1 MTKWR
6 KVAVQASAGLMPGV
20 APVIISASRA
30 TDIPAFY
37 GEWLVNRLKAGYV
50 KWLNPFNRVPQYVSF
65 EDTRVIVFWTKNP
78 APIIPLLQE
87 ITKRGIHYYFT
98 VTLND
103 YEAEGLEPGVPP
115 LEERIE
121 SFIRLS
127 ELLGRQKVIWRF
139 DPLFLTGTG
148 DIDTLLNK
156 IARVG
161 NRVHA
166 YTEQL
171 IISFADIANYRKV
184 RRNLDR
190 AGVTWRTFSET
201 DITRVAAGL
210 DKLNA
215 AWGLTVRTCG
225 ESVDLSEYGIA
236 QGSCIDA
243 DLMARLF
250 HHDSKL
256 MAFLGGRFAAGNSL
270 FEQSADMCEPGGRR
284 TALKDPG
291 QRPACLCMMAKDI
304 GQYDTC
310 PHHCL
315 YCYANTSFRT
325 VQKNSLFS
333 TREGELITSNG
344 P

>member
-1 MTKWR
+1 MAKWR
-6 KVAVQASAGLMPGV
+6 KVHIHTSAGMMPGV

-37 GEWLVNRLKAGYV
+37 GEWFINRLKAGYV

-65 EDTRVIVFWTKNP
+65 ADTRVIVFWTKNP
-78 APIIPLLQE
+78 APIMPLLHE
-87 ITKRGIHYYFT
+87 ITHQGIHYYFT

-121 SFIRLS
+121 TFIRLS

-139 DPLFLTGTG
+139 DPLILTGRE
-148 DIDTLLNK
+148 DIGTLLNK
-156 IARVG
+156 VARIG
-161 NRVHA
+161 NRIHK

-171 IISFADIANYRKV
+171 VISFADIDNYRKV
-184 RRNLDR
+184 KLNLDK
-190 AGVTWRTFSET
+190 AGVKWRTFSEA
-201 DITRVAAGL
+201 DITQLAVGL
-210 DKLNA
+210 AQLNSS
-215 AWGLTVRTCG
+215 WGLAIKTCG
-225 ESVDLSEYGIA
+225 ESVNLSEYGIS

-243 DLMARLF
+243 GLMIRLF

-256 MAFLGGRFAAGNSL
+256 MDFLGVRLTNGSL
-270 FEQSADMCEPGGRR
+270 FENFAGTDALGGINA
-284 TALKDPG
+284 TLKDSG
-291 QRPACLCMMAKDI
+291 QRQDCLCITAKDI

-315 YCYANTSFRT
+315 YCYANTSFNT
-325 VQKNSLFS
+325 VEKNYSSS
-333 TREGELITSNG
+333 TKDGESITPG
-344 P
+344 CK